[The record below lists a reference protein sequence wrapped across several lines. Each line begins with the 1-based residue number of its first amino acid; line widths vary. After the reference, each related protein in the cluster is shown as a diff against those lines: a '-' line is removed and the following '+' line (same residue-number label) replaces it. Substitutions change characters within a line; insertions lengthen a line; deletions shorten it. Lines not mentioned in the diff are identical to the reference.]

1 MPPVQD
7 PRHAPESH
15 VDNWLETVFRNA
27 ENARW
32 CTRPFCTTC
41 GCQEFRR
48 AYLSGAAIQAGLP
61 VRFQAPRHPRRV
73 FEDCSAHDQRLLV
86 QALIQGLRR
95 VSARWSN
102 SDAIRTV
109 LVDLQSYGLGHAHA
123 AELLHQLRDTPAG
136 VGMMLMR
143 EHAERQR
150 ERSLRHEQFNSALAV
165 EERERLRREQAA
177 QRHATRQTHARQRG
191 QERLQ
196 LLASLAK
203 LPMPDRL
210 ACLARDESIRLG
222 MVTDAVLAV
231 QHADLSGLGRA
242 ETAALVGRIG
252 KRGGGWGRLR
262 RLLEQR
268 LAAEW

>member
-1 MPPVQD
+1 
-7 PRHAPESH
+7 
-15 VDNWLETVFRNA
+15 
-27 ENARW
+27 
-32 CTRPFCTTC
+32 
-41 GCQEFRR
+41 
-48 AYLSGAAIQAGLP
+48 
-61 VRFQAPRHPRRV
+61 
-73 FEDCSAHDQRLLV
+73 
-86 QALIQGLRR
+86 
-95 VSARWSN
+95 
-102 SDAIRTV
+102 
-109 LVDLQSYGLGHAHA
+109 
-123 AELLHQLRDTPAG
+123 
-136 VGMMLMR
+136 MMLMR

-150 ERSLRHEQFNSALAV
+150 ERSLRHERFNSALAV

-268 LAAEW
+268 LVAEW

>member
-1 MPPVQD
+1 M
-7 PRHAPESH
+7 
-15 VDNWLETVFRNA
+15 
-27 ENARW
+27 
-32 CTRPFCTTC
+32 
-41 GCQEFRR
+41 
-48 AYLSGAAIQAGLP
+48 
-61 VRFQAPRHPRRV
+61 
-73 FEDCSAHDQRLLV
+73 

-95 VSARWSN
+95 VSAEWSS

-109 LVDLQSYGLGHAHA
+109 LVDLQSCGLDHAHA
-123 AELLHQLRDTPAG
+123 AELLQQLRGTPAG

-143 EHAERQR
+143 EHAERR
-150 ERSLRHEQFNSALAV
+150 LERRLRHEQFNSAPAI

-210 ACLARDESIRLG
+210 ACLARDESIRLD
-222 MVTDAVLAV
+222 MVMDAVLAV
-231 QHADLSGLGRA
+231 QQADLAGLGHA
-242 ETAALVGRIG
+242 EAAALVERIG
-252 KRGGGWGRLR
+252 ERGGGWARLR

-268 LAAEW
+268 LATEW